1 MFVFNY
7 SLILYYIKL
16 QHSFFFIL
24 MLFLACKTFTDI
36 FIDFFFIFVI
46 IIMVFF
52 FVVFLVGWLVFFFCY
67 FYDSFS

>member
-36 FIDFFFIFVI
+36 FIIIVI
-46 IIMVFF
+46 IIMVIDIGVYLF
-52 FVVFLVGWLVFFFCY
+52 GWLVFFCY

>member
-36 FIDFFFIFVI
+36 FIIIVI
-46 IIMVFF
+46 IIMVIDIG
-52 FVVFLVGWLVFFFCY
+52 VCLVGWLVFFFCY